1 VSTELR
7 KFEDAYA
14 SIIVAVYEPL
24 ILRWVSSW
32 GLATFADVAARR
44 VGRKRETELKLPTA
58 LSLVSTERPGLPD
71 PKELS
76 KLDFSV
82 ERTHGEFMDD
92 SGRPSGLSAEGIELT
107 EFPEAMISGGTVYP
121 RGATRIADSERLPPT
136 SVPVVFNQGLGELSP
151 EERTT
156 RATMLK
162 DLLSEAA
169 TAVADDEELAPR
181 MNAVLGNIGIYSFLP
196 EIRIEEALSP
206 IGIAHFYRQLYFNAV
221 EGYGPIE
228 EAFTVAPKETLEV
241 LYQSVKRQI
250 HEEVLELGFEQVS
263 ESATEEKNV
272 DEVSDK
278 VSTMIQ
284 RDSSAAMSANASGS
298 IGVWQ
303 VGASASASFDAS
315 SQRGR
320 EQASRR
326 LKEVTTRAA
335 ERITKSTK
343 VTTRD
348 VTDLTTTTLT
358 RRVLSN
364 DGDAPVSF
372 GLRRILRR
380 VDVKV
385 QDLGPRLVWQLY
397 IRNPG
402 AGLAQSRFVHFRPA
416 TPVSV
421 PELPPGMPPRPQGGT
436 DTGSTSSALLWDS
449 SRSRYYVTMSI
460 QVGADR
466 AVTSVSIDNITD
478 LEGGGK
484 DDLAPS
490 PLNSEQ
496 WDSAF
501 NATTGTYSV
510 KIAVLPGDAASV
522 SVNYTFAWR
531 PSDQVLND
539 WETLRQKKVD
549 ELTEEALNQ
558 QFEREKKLITA
569 KSKIRHRPAADLRR
583 EERYEVLS
591 RMVTHL
597 FARGTDGAD
606 PSPLEIEYFHRFF
619 EIDAMFTYTHPS
631 WWRPRYAPVATGFS
645 RPAYEITDES
655 EPAPLGSSLGWM
667 IQLDGDSRRS
677 EFLNS
682 PWVRV
687 CVPMRPAREQEAVAW
702 LASHVEGEVGY
713 DTGAGPLK
721 NLLAEIAKRRD
732 VEEGLGIDGPDY
744 VTVDSTVGDEPSDP
758 NAPLKPS
765 DVYPIVQE
773 FEVTVPTEG
782 FVYDEIRMI

>member
-1 VSTELR
+1 MTTELR

-14 SIIVAVYEPL
+14 SITVAVYEPM

-32 GLATFADVAARR
+32 TIASFAEVAAKR
-44 VGRKRETELKLPTA
+44 VARKRDPESKLPTA
-58 LSLVSTERPGLPD
+58 LALGSERVSALPD
-71 PKELS
+71 ERELRR
-76 KLDFSV
+76 LDV
-82 ERTHGEFMDD
+82 ESEQPHGDFMSE
-92 SGRPSGLSAEGIELT
+92 SGRPSGFPVGRVDLG
-107 EFPEAMISGGTVYP
+107 EFPDAFAAGGTVFP
-121 RGATRIADSERLPPT
+121 RGATRFADVERQAPAV
-136 SVPVVFNQGLGELSP
+136 VPVVFNQTLGELSA
-151 EERTT
+151 EERET
-156 RATMLK
+156 RAAVLK
-162 DLLSEAA
+162 DLLSEATA
-169 TAVADDEELAPR
+169 AVADDDELGPR
-181 MNAVLGNIGIYSFLP
+181 MSKVLGTIGIYSFLP
-196 EIRIEEALSP
+196 TVKIEEALSP
-206 IGIAHFYRQLYFNAV
+206 IGIAHFYRQLYFNTL

-241 LYQSVKRQI
+241 LYQNVKRQI

-263 ESATEEKNV
+263 ETATEQKNV

-278 VSTMIQ
+278 VSSMIQ
-284 RDSSAAMSANASGS
+284 RDASAAMSANASGS

-303 VGASASASFDAS
+303 VGASASAAFNAS

-364 DGDAPVSF
+364 DGAAPVSF
-372 GLRRILRR
+372 GLRRIFRR

-436 DTGSTSSALLWDS
+436 DTGSTSSALRWDS
-449 SRSRYYVTMSI
+449 GRSRYYVTLSI

-466 AVTSVSIDNITD
+466 TITSVSIDNITD

-490 PLNSEQ
+490 PVNNEQ
-496 WDSAF
+496 WDATF
-501 NATTGTYSV
+501 DTTTGTYSV
-510 KIAVLPGDAASV
+510 KIAVLRGDAASV

-531 PSDQVLND
+531 PSDQVLAD
-539 WETLRQKKVD
+539 WEALRQKKVD
-549 ELTEEALNQ
+549 ELTEEALNE

-619 EIDAMFTYTHPS
+619 EIDAMFSYTHPS

-655 EPAPLGSSLGWM
+655 EPAPLGSSLGWL

-682 PWVRV
+682 PWVRI
-687 CVPMRPAREQEAVAW
+687 CIPMRPGRESEAVKW
-702 LASHVEGEVGY
+702 LAAHVEGEVGY
-713 DTGAGPLK
+713 DTGSGPLK
-721 NLLAEIAKRRD
+721 ALLDEIAKRRD

-744 VTVDSTVGDEPSDP
+744 VTVDSTIGDEPSDP

-782 FVYDEIRMI
+782 FVYDELTMI